1 MFVVNDKEPQTE
13 SHTDDI
19 LFELTEE
26 FSNDELCDPKI
37 NANFAKAI
45 NEVWGKKLTKI
56 KSKAK

>member
-1 MFVVNDKEPQTE
+1 MFVVNDTEPQAE